1 MKRILPVF
9 LIFLTSCIGMSVDQ
23 DKAKAVCENLMLA
36 IKAEKFDHLS
46 DSYTKDFFQKTKETE
61 WVDAL
66 KKMNERL
73 GPIVNYK
80 LMETN
85 IQHSVG
91 ERSYIALNYE
101 VQHAKFKS
109 HFIFTV
115 IEENG
120 KHKIL
125 EHEIKSDAL

>member
-9 LIFLTSCIGMSVDQ
+9 LIFLASCTGMSVDQ
-23 DKAKAVCENLMLA
+23 DKAKTVCENLMLA
-36 IKAEKFDHLS
+36 IKAEKFDHLA
-46 DSYTKDFFQKTKETE
+46 DSYSKDFFQKTKETE
-61 WVDAL
+61 WIAAL
-66 KKMNERL
+66 RKLNERL
-73 GPIVNYK
+73 GPIVSYQ
-80 LMETN
+80 LTEVN

-91 ERSYIALNYE
+91 ERSYIVLNYE

-115 IEENG
+115 VEEDG

-125 EHEIKSDAL
+125 GHEIKSDAL